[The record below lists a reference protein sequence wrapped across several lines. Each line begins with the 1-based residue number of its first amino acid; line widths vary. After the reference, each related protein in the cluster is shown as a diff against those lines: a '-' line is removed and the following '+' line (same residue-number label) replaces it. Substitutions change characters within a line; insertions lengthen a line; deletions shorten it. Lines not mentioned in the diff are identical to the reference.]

1 MKEEICIFLFFLWR
15 IRRKYVFLHLNK
27 IEKGMIEQLNK
38 FFAVIVSSADVDSE
52 SALVRTGITVLRH
65 QPDIKAI

>member
-1 MKEEICIFLFFLWR
+1 MKVEICIFLFFLWR
-15 IRRKYVFLHLNK
+15 IRRKYVFLHLNN